1 VKTSPSHASLRLD
14 WTRVAGPMLPARA
27 TRIEIG
33 PGVLGGLAGWIREE
47 CGEARRAVLVVDPG
61 AEEAAGAAVLA
72 ALEGAGIE
80 VLRIEIAATESE
92 KSVASAMRIGEAAV
106 RWGIDRGTPLV
117 AVGGGCVGDV
127 AAFAASILL
136 RGLPLVLVPTTLLAM
151 VDAAVGGK
159 TAVNLRLPDG
169 SLGRNLLGTFHPAS
183 LVVADP
189 AVLRT
194 LPPEEF
200 RAGLAECVKHGWIAD
215 PAHLAWLEGEAEAI
229 AAGRHGTRLV
239 AENLAVKTAI
249 VLRDPREE
257 GDRRH
262 LNLGHTFAHA
272 IESRPGQT
280 LRHGEAVAL
289 GMVAAAAVAEHLG
302 RAPSGTATRIRRLLA
317 RLGLPT
323 MLDRPEAVGDL
334 RRAMDLDK
342 KRVEGRLRLVLP
354 LAPGR
359 IELVEAPPEEAV
371 AVGWRAI
378 GAT

>member
-1 VKTSPSHASLRLD
+1 MKTSPSHASLRLD
-14 WTRVAGPMLPARA
+14 WTRVAGPMLAALA

-33 PGVLGGLAGWIREE
+33 EGALGGIAGWTREE
-47 CGEARRAVLVVDPG
+47 CGAATRAVLVVDPL
-61 AEEAAGAAVLA
+61 AEEAAGAPVRT
-72 ALEGAGIE
+72 ALEGAGVE
-80 VLRIEIAATESE
+80 VLRIEVPASESE
-92 KSVASAMRIGEAAV
+92 KTIESVMRIGEASI
-106 RWGIDRGTPLV
+106 RGGIDRGTPLV

-127 AAFAASILL
+127 GGFAASVLL

-159 TAVNLRLPDG
+159 TAVNLRRPDG

-189 AVLRT
+189 SVLRT
-194 LPPEEF
+194 LPPPEL

-215 PAHLAWLEGEAEAI
+215 PAHLEWLEAEAEAV

-239 AENLAVKTAI
+239 AENLAIKTAI
-249 VLRDPREE
+249 VLRDPREQGE
-257 GDRRH
+257 RRH

-280 LRHGEAVAL
+280 FRHGEAVAL

-323 MLDRPEAVGDL
+323 ELDRPEAVASL
-334 RRAMDLDK
+334 RQAMDLDK

-359 IELVEAPPEEAV
+359 VEVVEAPPEEAV